1 MKTRKKDE
9 ENTKSKLS
17 LQKKKKVG
25 KKALQNILSM
35 PQSSLNETCE
45 FQVSNNRC
53 KEQSTAR
60 CQMELD
66 EPEAAASSVFESKIE
81 DDVDSFKKCPTC
93 ELTLTTNAFQSHVI
107 SCLKERFQK
116 KGSNEDELS
125 QEKFV
130 CQFCTKDLSH
140 YNSTR
145 KTQHLNR
152 CLDKVDEM
160 KQKETEKTDQLEKA
174 KTAVLDCPMCGK
186 ALKTESGR
194 KIHMKKCSQKLGV
207 STDQLLTLIK
217 QQEEER
223 QVDIA
228 AGLVPLAARSTI
240 SKLNKQTKKK
250 LKEPQSKYE
259 EELQTAL
266 AISDSLSNKIVSK
279 KTESQLQKQ
288 GRKKKTEPT
297 PSLVVL
303 LSEEEKQKRRSE
315 RVATMLI
322 PQDLDDDDNK
332 MENLTPVFCGSLI
345 QEKYSSGN
353 DKMPSLWSR
362 CELSTENLTTFENKD
377 KFYVDKLMPPI
388 CVSRFVVGSN
398 IKKVESIPGRRQ
410 STYKGIAESTEVGSS
425 TFHADTMLAS
435 TQTAVILAELEVNAG
450 SSGDLDL
457 TCSGFCP
464 DSPVKVQE
472 KTKQKVSDA
481 HQKTMVSMVNN
492 PNFSDIRIQTSDGII
507 HGHRLI
513 LGVQCPK
520 ILQDCHDEVGLTNYS
535 STSVLAV
542 MKYLYAGAICLPKGS
557 VSEIK
562 DLASWLEIDDLVEIC
577 SSALNDQKMADN
589 QEPAEDEEEE
599 RNFSNLQNMMT
610 EDNEEG
616 NPSENE
622 ECEEENNSRDGI
634 SNEDYNDI
642 MCTQR
647 KKYSV
652 TEGRQNQEDS
662 GKESSEVDQSGVESD
677 VSEGE
682 ISLFFHDESFDGTAA
697 EQYQEDDECDM
708 LNSAKKRRGEEKLK
722 GDKMDEMDI
731 KFIDQERGF
740 GDRTKETEIM
750 ESKNEKDSSGDQEG
764 RVNKEL
770 ATEEVNQK
778 LQVNN
783 SIVYQDE
790 DLIIYS
796 ETEDTPPCSGSEVI
810 RTSQSVDPQ
819 SVDLSLN
826 LDRSGRAESPLIV
839 ASGSSSHS
847 FQEGEGILVEEGD
860 VGSGSPV
867 IGTQGLDSSGLD
879 LFESPMSIQTPDR
892 INSQNRFPETDK
904 LSPGLSPGK
913 FSPPTPHSSHSPA
926 QSKTGNQTPV
936 KVSTSVGSKRILRR
950 SNLNKVLCDSAS
962 PKQSSDISLTDVN
975 DRYCVNVDD
984 GFNSPTSVT
993 SIHSDSEED
1002 EVSLIQDKS
1011 QVVSSR
1017 HTVGSPVCQQQPSA
1031 KKSFRFTKTKPV
1043 VVNLE
1048 RYLTPE
1054 KEEQPDVV
1062 ICDEVNSSPGVDS
1075 SKQNGMENEAD
1086 LDNPIQDVW
1095 EGFNDSGMDGGILA
1109 CDLPSPTKSASDLNA
1124 KSPTPKKIPKL
1135 LTEPD
1140 TPTNASRGSKGKVS
1154 KNHSLEVPDELGE
1167 SFGND
1172 SFDVEMAA
1180 QVTENQNFFKT
1191 PTENRRPKKTP
1202 RDWVPPSPF
1211 TPMPSYDTM
1220 NTPQLKKEVQKIGV
1234 KPVGKKRMLLLL
1246 KDVYKQTH
1254 QYETDSEFE
1263 TSVDEMRTEQNLVNE
1278 PVSVSGD
1285 EEDEISSSQESEMSV
1300 ILEESMADVEE
1311 EITPS
1316 QAGSDVLEL
1325 TQKISQFIQD
1335 NPDMYTKILMYEPI
1349 ELDGLKREITEAGI
1363 KCSMEKLMN
1372 YLDEKCITFTMKNR
1386 RKASPKK
1393 GRGRGRK
1400 KKAETESV

>member
-25 KKALQNILSM
+25 KKTLQSILSM
-35 PQSSLNETCE
+35 PQDSLNETCE

-53 KEQSTAR
+53 KEQSTAQG
-60 CQMELD
+60 QMALEV
-66 EPEAAASSVFESKIE
+66 PEVATSSALESE
-81 DDVDSFKKCPTC
+81 MEEDVDSFKKCPTC
-93 ELTLTTNAFQSHVI
+93 ELTLTADAFQSHVI
-107 SCLKERFQK
+107 NCLKEKFQK
-116 KGSNEDELS
+116 KGTNQGELS

-152 CLDKVDEM
+152 CMDKVDEM
-160 KQKETEKTDQLEKA
+160 KQKETLQNEQLEKA

-223 QVDIA
+223 QVNIA
-228 AGLVPLAARSTI
+228 AGQVPLAARSTI
-240 SKLNKQTKKK
+240 NKLNKQTKKK

-279 KTESQLQKQ
+279 KTEKQPQK
-288 GRKKKTEPT
+288 RDKKKKTDST
-297 PSLVVL
+297 PPLVVL

-315 RVATMLI
+315 RVAAMLI
-322 PQDLDDDDNK
+322 PQDLDDDANE
-332 MENLTPVFCGSLI
+332 MENVSPVFCGSLI
-345 QEKYSSGN
+345 QEKYSPSN
-353 DKMPSLWSR
+353 DKLPSLWSR
-362 CELSTENLTTFENKD
+362 CELFTENLISLDTKD
-377 KFYVDKLMPPI
+377 KFYVEKLMPPV

-398 IKKVESIPGRRQ
+398 IKQVESIPGRRQ
-410 STYKGIAESTEVGSS
+410 STIRGIPEKTEAGNS
-425 TFHADTMLAS
+425 TFHGDTMLAS
-435 TQTAVILAELEVNAG
+435 TQTAVLLAELEVNAA

-472 KTKQKVSDA
+472 HTKQKVSDA
-481 HQKTMVSMVNN
+481 HQQTMVSMVNN
-492 PNFSDIRIQTSDGII
+492 PNFSDIKIKTSDGII
-507 HGHRLI
+507 HAHRLI

-520 ILQDCHDEVGLTNYS
+520 ILEDCQEEVGLTDYS
-535 STSVLAV
+535 SVTVLAV
-542 MKYLYAGAICLPKGS
+542 MKYLYAGVICLPKGS
-557 VSEIK
+557 VPEIK
-562 DLASWLEIDDLVEIC
+562 DLAAWLEIDNLVEIC
-577 SSALNDQKMADN
+577 SSALNDQKMEDN
-589 QEPAEDEEEE
+589 QEPEEDEEE
-599 RNFSNLQNMMT
+599 RKFNDLQNMMT
-610 EDNEEG
+610 EDN
-616 NPSENE
+616 NE
-622 ECEEENNSRDGI
+622 ENPGKNEGSEDEDDSQEGI
-634 SNEDYNDI
+634 SYEDYNDI

-652 TEGRQNQEDS
+652 SKDKQNQEDS
-662 GKESSEVDQSGVESD
+662 GNESSEVDQSGVESD
-677 VSEGE
+677 VSERE
-682 ISLFFHDESFDGTAA
+682 ISLFFHDESSDGTAA
-697 EQYQEDDECDM
+697 EPCEEGDESDVEN
-708 LNSAKKRRGEEKLK
+708 LAKKSK
-722 GDKMDEMDI
+722 GKENVDSDKMDEVDI
-731 KFIDQERGF
+731 EFIDQEKGF
-740 GDRTKETEIM
+740 EDKTKEIEIM
-750 ESKNEKDSSGDQEG
+750 ESENEKDGVMNQEG
-764 RVNKEL
+764 GAKKDL
-770 ATEEVNQK
+770 ATEEPNRK
-778 LQVNN
+778 LECNE
-783 SIVYQDE
+783 SILYQDD

-810 RTSQSVDPQ
+810 RKSQSMDLQ
-819 SVDLSLN
+819 SVNGSLN
-826 LDRSGRAESPLIV
+826 ADRSGRAESPLTV
-839 ASGSSSHS
+839 ASGSSCHS
-847 FQEGEGILVEEGD
+847 LQEEEVILAEEGD
-860 VGSGSPV
+860 LGSGSPV
-867 IGTQGLDSSGLD
+867 ISTQGLDSSGLD
-879 LFESPMSIQTPDR
+879 LFESPISIQNPEHV
-892 INSQNRFPETDK
+892 NSQNGFPGADK
-904 LSPGLSPGK
+904 LSPGISPGK
-913 FSPPTPHSSHSPA
+913 FSPHTP
-926 QSKTGNQTPV
+926 QSMAGNHQTPV
-936 KVSTSVGSKRILRR
+936 KGSTTGGSKKILKR
-950 SNLNKVLCDSAS
+950 SNLNKVLYDSAS
-962 PKQSSDISLTDVN
+962 PNQSIVSNTDVHDEN
-975 DRYCVNVDD
+975 CVNVDD
-984 GFNSPTSVT
+984 RLNSPKSVT

-1002 EVSLIQDKS
+1002 EVSLIQEKS
-1011 QVVSSR
+1011 QMLSHKQSVV
-1017 HTVGSPVCQQQPSA
+1017 SPVCQQQPSQ
-1031 KKSFRFTKTKPV
+1031 KKTFRFTKTKPV
-1043 VVNLE
+1043 VMNLE
-1048 RYLTPE
+1048 RYLTSE

-1062 ICDEVNSSPGVDS
+1062 ICDAVSSSPCINS
-1075 SKQNGMENEAD
+1075 NKQDETG
-1086 LDNPIQDVW
+1086 LDDAVQDVW
-1095 EGFNDSGMDGGILA
+1095 EGFNDSGMDGGLLVH
-1109 CDLPSPTKSASDLNA
+1109 DLPSPTKSASDLTQ
-1124 KSPTPKKIPKL
+1124 KSPIPEKMPSS

-1140 TPTNASRGSKGKVS
+1140 TPTNASLGSKGRVS
-1154 KNHSLEVPDELGE
+1154 KNPVLEVPDELVE

-1180 QVTENQNFFKT
+1180 QVTENQNSFKT
-1191 PTENRRPKKTP
+1191 PTENRGPKKAP

-1220 NTPQLKKEVQKIGV
+1220 NTPQLKREVQKIGV

-1263 TSVDEMRTEQNLVNE
+1263 TSVDELRTEQNEGKE

-1285 EEDEISSSQESEMSV
+1285 EDDNGISSSQESEMSV
-1300 ILEESMADVEE
+1300 VLEESMADVEE

-1316 QAGSDVLEL
+1316 QAGSDVPDL
-1325 TQKISQFIQD
+1325 TQRISQFIQD
-1335 NPDMYTKILMYEPI
+1335 NPEMYTKILMYEPI

-1400 KKAETESV
+1400 IKVETEAV